1 MAATSAARGERTR
14 ARLLDAA
21 VRLIVEQG
29 WGEVT
34 TRRVAARAGVP
45 QGTVHYHFATV
56 GDLRIEAALDA
67 LARARVTVDGAD
79 PSTAVLLTETL
90 LAATREDRLRGELSA
105 LMRQWHAG
113 EEDVVTAAVLAA
125 TLHSLVLHRLVDPG
139 TPATPPQGALR
150 RLARPDAG
158 GGSAGG

>member
-1 MAATSAARGERTR
+1 MAATSAARGKRTR

-34 TRRVAARAGVP
+34 TRKAAARAGVP
-45 QGTVHYHFATV
+45 QGAVHYHFATV

-67 LARARVTVDGAD
+67 LTRARVTVGGVE

-90 LAATREDRLRGELSA
+90 LAATREDRLRGELSG
-105 LMRQWHAG
+105 LMRQWHSAAAHQLGAPGHSGEEPGHAG
-113 EEDVVTAAVLAA
+113 EEEVVTAAVLGV
-125 TLHSLVLHRLVDPG
+125 TLPSLVLHRLVDPG
-139 TPATPPQGALR
+139 TPATP
-150 RLARPDAG
+150 
-158 GGSAGG
+158 